1 MGERGQA
8 ISWSAL
14 RSLARFM
21 GDNLTNEAK
30 GLLGQQLELSRMW
43 PLESNRFSSSRVSQ
57 PAATLES
64 C

>member
-30 GLLGQQLELSRMW
+30 GLLGQQLELS
-43 PLESNRFSSSRVSQ
+43 
-57 PAATLES
+57 
-64 C
+64 